1 MGKTLAMNRLDDY
14 GEILTVRQVAELL
27 GIARNSV
34 YQAAAAGQIPSVRVG
49 RRILFAR
56 RSLEV
61 WLSAGMGGA
70 QRLSTGHPRGTLA
83 LPRREWRDQRP
94 QNRLRRR
101 GRAFASQRRPNG
113 RL

>member
-1 MGKTLAMNRLDDY
+1 MNRLEDY

-34 YQAAAAGQIPSVRVG
+34 YQAAAAGEIPSVRVG

-61 WLSAGMGGA
+61 WLAAGTGDA
-70 QRLSTGHPRGTLA
+70 QQPQRPTRGTREIPHLPPQGLREERRQTQLRRKGRGPASRRRLS
-83 LPRREWRDQRP
+83 
-94 QNRLRRR
+94 NR
-101 GRAFASQRRPNG
+101 F
-113 RL
+113 